1 MKKFFALAASVS
13 ISCGVLAG
21 CSSTSNDDPS
31 IDSMSDEALTA
42 SIRSKL
48 SPVKGGFEK
57 PSGVVNAQSMPR
69 LIDSME
75 NSSSATGATSYSGTP
90 FALPKSS
97 GLKTKTFRLGPLAG
111 DLYGCFTADGN
122 TMSYDMGCLS
132 EGEVTG
138 TMVWRAVYDQTNHQ
152 NYSAMIKMNNI
163 CTKKDGGGCMNGEM
177 FMESFTT
184 GEGENSELTW
194 TIYED
199 IEIKSPS
206 YNGRIK
212 FGMRMRIKGGLY
224 GSGGSGGGGG
234 GGTDSFT
241 LEMSAY
247 DGESSFVY
255 SGSSDRLVVTGS
267 NGRFECSY
275 ENDGEHGTCE
285 SSTGEKWTW

>member
-1 MKKFFALAASVS
+1 
-13 ISCGVLAG
+13 
-21 CSSTSNDDPS
+21 
-31 IDSMSDEALTA
+31 MSDEALTA

-57 PSGVVNAQSMPR
+57 PTGVVDAQSMPR

-75 NSSSATGATSYSGTP
+75 NSSSASGATSYSGTP

-97 GLKTKTFRLGPLAG
+97 GLKPKNFNIGPLAG
-111 DLYGCFTADGN
+111 DLYGCFTADGS
-122 TMSYDMGCLS
+122 TMSYDMACLS

-152 NYSAMIKMNNI
+152 NYSAMIKLNNV
-163 CTKKDGGGCMNGEM
+163 CTKKDGGGCINGEM
-177 FMESFTT
+177 FMESLTT
-184 GEGENSELTW
+184 GDGENTELTW

-199 IEIKSPS
+199 LEINSPS
-206 YNGRIK
+206 FSGRIK

-224 GSGGSGGGGG
+224 GKKSS
-234 GGTDSFT
+234 GTDSFS

-255 SGSSDRLVVTGS
+255 SGSSNRLVVTGS
-267 NGRFECSY
+267 NGRFECTY
-275 ENDGEHGTCE
+275 EDDGSHGTCE
-285 SSTGEKWTW
+285 SSATKEKWTW